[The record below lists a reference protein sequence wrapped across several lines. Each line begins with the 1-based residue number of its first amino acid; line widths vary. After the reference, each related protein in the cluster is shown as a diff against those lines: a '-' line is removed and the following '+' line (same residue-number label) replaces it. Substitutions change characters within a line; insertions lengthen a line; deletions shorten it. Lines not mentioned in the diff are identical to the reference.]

1 MRKRRDLEYAK
12 ICLEEWAKYMEDDNG
27 FPARSPTAKYGELK
41 AHRAESSLPNG
52 IEPKSR
58 EVDFTILVLG
68 MMSNSTARSAERANV
83 LGRINRERCNDE
95 TIDDA
100 MVRLGINK
108 NSVYYSNAL
117 DEFALRLDT
126 VMYRNNS
133 EIRLMAE
140 SEPDSLVN

>member
-27 FPARSPTAKYGELK
+27 FPSRSPTDKFGELK
-41 AHRAESSLPNG
+41 AHRAESSLPGG
-52 IEPKSR
+52 IEPQSR
-58 EVDFTILVLG
+58 EVDFAILVLG

-126 VMYRNNS
+126 VMYSNNS